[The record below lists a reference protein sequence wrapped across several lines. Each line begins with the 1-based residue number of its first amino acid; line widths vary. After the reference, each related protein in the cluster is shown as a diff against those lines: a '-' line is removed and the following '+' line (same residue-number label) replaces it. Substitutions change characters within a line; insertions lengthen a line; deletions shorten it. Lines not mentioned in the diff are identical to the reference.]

1 MASTSSTDLR
11 VDDLAGGG
19 LLGRP
24 SFTSFNYL
32 QTSTIL
38 GRLVKLFCRQS
49 KMIGRNTSNSASLSL
64 LKYSSLI

>member
-32 QTSTIL
+32 QTSTTIL

-49 KMIGRNTSNSASLSL
+49 KMIGRNTSASCSL
-64 LKYSSLI
+64 YSSLI

>member
-1 MASTSSTDLR
+1 MASTSSIDLR

-24 SFTSFNYL
+24 SFSCFDYL
-32 QTSTIL
+32 QISTIP
-38 GRLVKLFCRQS
+38 GHLVKLFCRQS
-49 KMIGRNTSNSASLSL
+49 KMIGRNTSASRSL

>member
-1 MASTSSTDLR
+1 MASTSSTDSR

-49 KMIGRNTSNSASLSL
+49 KMIGHNTSASCTCLSF
-64 LKYSSLI
+64 KYHMS